1 MGVWRLLSL
10 VVLLL
15 SLAFL
20 LLSLVF
26 LLLSLLFRSGFYGCV
41 SNAEPGASID

>member
-15 SLAFL
+15 SLVFL

-26 LLLSLLFRSGFYGCV
+26 RYVFYGGV
-41 SNAEPGASID
+41 SIAEPGGSIA